1 MTALHTCVL
10 DEMRDYS
17 VMRCETARQPS
28 RTPHHNAWC
37 ATHGL
42 DDVTRAAIVRW
53 AVERAQL
60 AYWAERAD
68 ADLEAVLSGSPS

>member
-1 MTALHTCVL
+1 MIASHIRVI

-28 RTPHHNAWC
+28 RTPHDNAWR

-42 DDVTRAAIVRW
+42 DDASRSAIVRW
-53 AVERAQL
+53 AVDRAQL

-68 ADLEAVLSGSPS
+68 ADLEAVLSGSLS